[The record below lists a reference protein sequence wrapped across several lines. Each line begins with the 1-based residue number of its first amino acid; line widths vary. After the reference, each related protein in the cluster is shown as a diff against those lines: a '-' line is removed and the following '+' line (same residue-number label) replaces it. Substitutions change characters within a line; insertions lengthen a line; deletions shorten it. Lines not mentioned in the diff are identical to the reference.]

1 MNLKAAPRYSMPGI
15 LFWGMCRNYLTKRK
29 NDSACRAISV
39 KESSLSSGGALRDRY
54 LEQAIS
60 AYLSAMKG
68 FSRNSIAMIGLANVY
83 LECALFNPDPQ
94 EQQRFRTNAFTRL
107 ADAVECKTFSVTF
120 FFFFGL
126 ISIPFCKQATLA
138 TSNSSYSASPMYV
151 GQEDG

>member
-68 FSRNSIAMIGLANVY
+68 LSRNSIAMIGLANVY

-138 TSNSSYSASPMYV
+138 TSNSSYSASPMYA